1 MKKKIGL
8 LFSLSGTISIVGDGQ
23 LQAALLAIE
32 ELNKKSGVMK
42 FESVIRDAKSDPHV
56 AAREAYSLFKDS
68 KIDALIGC
76 YMSSVRNAIIPV
88 LNETGGLLLYPT
100 VYEGEQVH
108 PNIFY
113 LGAIPN
119 QQIEPMLSWAINN
132 SSSNFVCVGSDY
144 VYPRDTNKQVKQWV
158 ENAGGRV
165 CLEDYFPLGCSDFG
179 DFFKKI
185 RNLRKVYPTFVVF
198 STIVGTSVGFFYKEY
213 KKQNIP
219 FSILSPITS
228 EREIQYIGKEAS
240 CGHICTSAYFQT
252 IDSEINIKFVN
263 AFKEHF
269 GEKPISRE
277 MAASY
282 DAVHMIASACSRIS
296 SITGGK
302 NRAEK
307 FRMALK
313 DFSFQGI
320 QGKVRIDPITQH
332 LWQWSRI
339 GRVNSEGK
347 IETIWR
353 SPGPVPPKIVDS
365 RVGLTIQG
373 NLDLESNCGFRS
385 LVGANEKFVKCI
397 HLAKIAA
404 RTSSNVLITGETG
417 TGKELFARAIHATS
431 SRKNHPFIP
440 VNCATLPRD
449 LIGSELFGYEEGAF
463 TGAKKG
469 GKAGKFEV
477 ANGGTLFLDEI
488 GDMPNDM
495 QAHLLR
501 AIEEREIYKIGGTE
515 PIRLDVRLIAATN
528 KDLLQEAT
536 KGGTFRRDLYYRLN
550 VFHIN
555 LPNLCDRID
564 DIHLLADYF
573 LHHLCC
579 KNATIKEF
587 APETLKVLESYSW
600 PGNVRE
606 LSNLTERS
614 FYLSMDSK
622 VIRCDHLPDYI
633 INPQPE
639 PEKDKI
645 YKYSTPI
652 GNFDSRYLVP
662 THGFPKSVV
671 PIRKNEEQYLK
682 QILSRCGYNISR
694 TASLLGISRSTLY
707 RKISR
712 YKIKIKRGL

>member
-8 LFSLSGTISIVGDGQ
+8 LFSLSGTISIVGEGQ

-32 ELNKKSGVMK
+32 ELNKKSGMK

-119 QQIEPMLSWAINN
+119 QQVEPMLLWAINN
-132 SSSNFVCVGSDY
+132 SSSNFVLVGSDY
-144 VYPRDTNKQVKQWV
+144 VYPRDTNRQVKKWV
-158 ENAGGRV
+158 ENAGGSV
-165 CLEDYFPLGCSDFG
+165 CLEAYFPLGCSEFD
-179 DFFKKI
+179 DFFQKI
-185 RNLRKVYPTFVVF
+185 GNLRKVCPAFVVF
-198 STIVGTSVGFFYKEY
+198 STIVGSSVGFFYKEY
-213 KKQNIP
+213 KRQKIP

-228 EREIQYIGKEAS
+228 EREIQYMGKEAS

-252 IDSEINIKFVN
+252 IDSEMNKRFVN

-282 DAVHMIASACSRIS
+282 DAVHMIASAYSRTP
-296 SITGGK
+296 SIPWGK
-302 NRAEK
+302 NKAEK
-307 FRMALK
+307 VRMALK
-313 DFSFQGI
+313 DLSFRGI
-320 QGKVRIDPITQH
+320 QGKVRIDPKTQH

-339 GRVNSEGK
+339 GRVNLEGK
-347 IETIWR
+347 IETIWE
-353 SPGPVPPKIVDS
+353 SPGPVPPKIVNS
-365 RVGLTIQG
+365 RVELTIP
-373 NLDLESNCGFRS
+373 NSLDLKSDCDFRS
-385 LVGANEKFVKCI
+385 LVGANKKLLKCI

-417 TGKELFARAIHATS
+417 TGKELIARAIHATS
-431 SRKNHPFIP
+431 NRNNHPFIP

-469 GKAGKFEV
+469 GKAGKFEI
-477 ANGGTLFLDEI
+477 ADGGTLFLDEI

-501 AIEEREIYKIGGTE
+501 AIEENEIYKIGGTE
-515 PIRLDVRLIAATN
+515 AVRLDVRLIASTN
-528 KDLLQEAT
+528 KDLLREITQ
-536 KGGTFRRDLYYRLN
+536 GGSFRRDLYYRLN

-564 DIHLLADYF
+564 DIPLLAKYF
-573 LHHLCC
+573 LQHLCRR
-579 KNATIKEF
+579 NATKKEF
-587 APETLKVLESYSW
+587 APETLKVLESHSW

-606 LSNLTERS
+606 LSNLIERS

-639 PEKDKI
+639 VAKI
-645 YKYSTPI
+645 YKYLTPI
-652 GNFDSRYLVP
+652 GDYNSHNLMPSY
-662 THGFPKSVV
+662 GFPESIAS
-671 PIRKNEEQYLK
+671 IRETEEHYLR
-682 QILSRCGYNISR
+682 QILIRSGYNISR

-707 RKISR
+707 RKINR
-712 YKIKIKRGL
+712 YKINIKRELQI